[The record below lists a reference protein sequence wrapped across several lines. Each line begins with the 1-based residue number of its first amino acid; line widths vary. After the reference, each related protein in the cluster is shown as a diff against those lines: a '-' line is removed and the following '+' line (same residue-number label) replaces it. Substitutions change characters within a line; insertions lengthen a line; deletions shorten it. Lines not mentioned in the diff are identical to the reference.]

1 MELQEFRNKVCEY
14 LAIHFPEYTTRMVCN
29 NVYVYIQDSFQKDIN
44 ITDKIPYV
52 SIYLSHRSFK
62 YGEGFRVEWS
72 SLPYFGRQKK
82 TVFKEE
88 HLTKKTI
95 YRMVRNKIKK
105 FKVYLE
111 EQKKRNELV
120 EIKRKETDRLE
131 NERRARIIQYLT
143 DINLN
148 YRVDNYLIY
157 IQQITKKYGSFD
169 VILDDGFE
177 RISFHL
183 DEPNLG
189 LYVPPMIWHELNNFT
204 PGAICLV
211 IVSELYTK
219 EVTVNSYETFK
230 KIVVD

>member
-1 MELQEFRNKVCEY
+1 M
-14 LAIHFPEYTTRMVCN
+14 
-29 NVYVYIQDSFQKDIN
+29 
-44 ITDKIPYV
+44 
-52 SIYLSHRSFK
+52 SIS
-62 YGEGFRVEWS
+62 EC
-72 SLPYFGRQKK
+72 
-82 TVFKEE
+82 
-88 HLTKKTI
+88 
-95 YRMVRNKIKK
+95 
-105 FKVYLE
+105 
-111 EQKKRNELV
+111 
-120 EIKRKETDRLE
+120 RL
-131 NERRARIIQYLT
+131 
-143 DINLN
+143 INLPKITN
-148 YRVDNYLIY
+148 SRGNLTYVEENNQIPFEMKRMYYCYDTPMGIDRGGHVHKNLHQLI
-157 IQQITKKYGSFD
+157 IAIGGSFD